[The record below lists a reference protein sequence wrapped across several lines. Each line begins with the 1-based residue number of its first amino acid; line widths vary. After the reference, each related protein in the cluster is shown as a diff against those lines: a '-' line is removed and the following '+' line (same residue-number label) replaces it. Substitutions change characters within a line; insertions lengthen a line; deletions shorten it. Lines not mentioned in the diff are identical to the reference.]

1 LTGSWLLNLCEPPE
15 EFRFVR
21 GVLLAYDVDW
31 PFVTDVIA
39 PALTGVVG
47 GDRNATYRTARAI
60 EGAELLVLGCAG
72 RATLGP
78 LHTWAR
84 FASVYGRTQHAK
96 VGILQY
102 QREGGLTTK
111 TRAYVASSNLTRSG
125 ILRNREVFVV
135 DEITGQTRRDS
146 LVIDVFDALG
156 ALSEASAL
164 AAPDSADL
172 AAMLKKMRAATSS
185 NSKAGRQL
193 VHSIGAERA
202 LLRRI
207 VPPASRTTKRIV
219 IVSPGHSVNGVAL
232 AQHLKDIGLLTD
244 RPRVDIY
251 TGLDGPGQGPVFSP
265 SFIDDLRRRGM
276 TVELRGVPGL
286 EVVDGH
292 PRSRPLHA
300 KLVATVDD
308 REDVRSLVGSANC
321 SPTGWLGR
329 NREVMVAQEGKA
341 DDLERLIAELG
352 AGRKGF
358 DPVAPLP
365 EPAWGG
371 SGGNP
376 PAGLPIL
383 GSLRRQGDALMGT
396 VDLAPLWKDGSK
408 PVSIRLGAE
417 RVTVSELARGVR
429 IPERNAVVEVTVQ
442 HGDGA
447 KQTFL
452 FQLGGGMPEEHPHLW
467 RADPDDPPERT
478 DAWFLALFGD
488 LLAAS
493 FAGTHGGGKEGKLSP
508 SSGGD
513 DAYRVPFERRLALI
527 ARHHRESGQLV
538 PPDELAR
545 AINEYLEGDERL
557 VALSLFTNQPAA
569 DGTLLPALNDVAA
582 GRV

>member
-1 LTGSWLLNLCEPPE
+1 
-15 EFRFVR
+15 
-21 GVLLAYDVDW
+21 
-31 PFVTDVIA
+31 
-39 PALTGVVG
+39 
-47 GDRNATYRTARAI
+47 
-60 EGAELLVLGCAG
+60 
-72 RATLGP
+72 
-78 LHTWAR
+78 
-84 FASVYGRTQHAK
+84 
-96 VGILQY
+96 
-102 QREGGLTTK
+102 
-111 TRAYVASSNLTRSG
+111 
-125 ILRNREVFVV
+125 
-135 DEITGQTRRDS
+135 
-146 LVIDVFDALG
+146 
-156 ALSEASAL
+156 
-164 AAPDSADL
+164 
-172 AAMLKKMRAATSS
+172 MLKKMRAATSS
-185 NSKAGRQL
+185 NSKAARQL

-207 VPPASRTTKRIV
+207 VPPASCTTKRIV
-219 IVSPGHSVNGVAL
+219 VVSPGHSVNGIAL

-321 SPTGWLGR
+321 SPAGWLGR

-429 IPERNAVVEVTVQ
+429 IPERNAVVEVTLQ

-452 FQLGGGMPEEHPHLW
+452 FQLGGGLPEEYPHLW

-478 DAWFLALFGD
+478 DAWFFALFGD
-488 LLAAS
+488 LLAAL
-493 FAGTHGGGKEGKLSP
+493 FAGMRGHGKKGKLSP
-508 SSGGD
+508 PSDGD
-513 DAYRVPFERRLALI
+513 DSYRVPFERRLALI
-527 ARHHRESGQLV
+527 ARHHRELGQLF

-545 AINEYLEGDERL
+545 AINKYFEGDERL

-569 DGTLLPALNDVAA
+569 DSKLLAALNDVAA